1 MDSIGS
7 APTPDLAS
15 SDELTSTFGVLLIGF
30 IFSVVLYGLT
40 FFQTYIYYTRFP
52 ADHMGTKSIVGA
64 LWAMDTGATTLIS
77 HTIYNYLIT
86 NFLSAFDQLVT
97 TKTFVAELVL
107 AALLVL
113 VVQCYYAFR
122 VWSITDKQVV
132 IPLLL
137 ALLVLASCGKRI
149 ASEKSV
155 YVLTQTVVLA
165 AALNLASVASIAQ
178 QDLFAHIVTHNVK
191 LIRGIAS
198 ALSVVADFVI
208 VGAMLFYMQPARNPG
223 MVIAKGWF
231 EKTVVFG
238 FNRGTVFTAVQ
249 TLALIIFLAMPTSQ
263 AWILVG
269 WVASKIYIN
278 SLLAMLNFRN
288 THRGRGVHEEDS
300 LNQAASNRSGSHSAA
315 VSGARDTNRSVQ
327 FSVNPDA
334 KPHDP
339 MSLIELDM
347 VGSPADGFDD
357 ETGKATPWLDAG
369 GPSKRR
375 DFDEDS
381 SQ

>member
-137 ALLVLASCGKRI
+137 ALLALASC
-149 ASEKSV
+149 
-155 YVLTQTVVLA
+155 
-165 AALNLASVASIAQ
+165 ALNLASVASIAQ

-269 WVASKIYIN
+269 WVASKIYVN